1 MNPDLPRVTALAG
14 GVGAARMLR
23 GLAAVVGQANLT
35 AVVNTGDD
43 MVLHGLY
50 VSPDI
55 DTVTYT
61 LGGAAN
67 DETGW
72 GLEKET
78 WAVMDALRAFE
89 PAQGVATASLTWFN
103 LGDRDLA
110 THLFRTGRLA
120 GGATLSQVTAEV
132 AGRFGVQARL
142 LPMTDSR
149 VETRVT
155 VQLGQLKRNFGG
167 LGAVEPHEGD
177 ERQEGDERDE
187 LAGKAEMGSGL
198 VEIGFQEYFVG
209 FRHGIEVKRIRF
221 AGAEVARPAPG
232 VLAAIAGAEVLVI
245 CPSNP
250 IVSIGPVMAV
260 PGIADA
266 VAERRADVVAV
277 SPIIAGRALKGPA
290 DRMLG
295 ELGYEA
301 SAVGV
306 ARLWA
311 HLAATLVVD
320 EQDAALAPQ
329 VEAEGM
335 RCMIAPSIMSG
346 PREAA
351 NLARA
356 VLGETGPAKRAPAKT
371 GPAKTAAAETGP
383 AKTAAAETAPGAN
396 VPR

>member
-1 MNPDLPRVTALAG
+1 MSADKSFEVDAPRVTALAG

-23 GLAAVVGQANLT
+23 GLSAVVGQANIT

-61 LGGAAN
+61 LGGASN

-72 GLEKET
+72 GLAGES

-89 PAQGVATASLTWFN
+89 MADGGNRLTWFN

-132 AGRFGVQARL
+132 ARRFGVQARL

-155 VQLGQLKRNFGG
+155 IALGDELRNFGG
-167 LGAVEPHEGD
+167 LATARADEEPEDRQPVGRQPGDRQPVNAAEQAEDGPGWVE
-177 ERQEGDERDE
+177 
-187 LAGKAEMGSGL
+187 
-198 VEIGFQEYFVG
+198 VGFQEYFVG
-209 FRHGIEVKRIRF
+209 FRHSVGVKQVRF
-221 AGAEVARPAPG
+221 AGADLARPAPG
-232 VLAAIAGAEVLVI
+232 VLDAIADADVVVI

-250 IVSIGPVMAV
+250 IVSIGPVTAV
-260 PGIADA
+260 PGIAEA
-266 VAERRADVVAV
+266 VMERRTDVVAV

-290 DRMLG
+290 DRMLS
-295 ELGYEA
+295 ELGHEA
-301 SAVGV
+301 SAAGV

-311 HLAATLVVD
+311 PLAATLVVD
-320 EQDAALAPQ
+320 EQDAGLASEI
-329 VEAEGM
+329 EAEGM
-335 RCMIAPSIMSG
+335 RCVVAPSVMSG

-356 VLGETGPAKRAPAKT
+356 VLGTSARC
-371 GPAKTAAAETGP
+371 
-383 AKTAAAETAPGAN
+383 
-396 VPR
+396 

>member
-1 MNPDLPRVTALAG
+1 
-14 GVGAARMLR
+14 MLR
-23 GLAAVVGQANLT
+23 GLSAVVGQANIT

-61 LGGAAN
+61 LGGASN
-67 DETGW
+67 HETGW
-72 GLEKET
+72 GLAGES

-89 PAQGVATASLTWFN
+89 VADGGNRLTWFN

-132 AGRFGVQARL
+132 ARRFGVQARL

-155 VQLGQLKRNFGG
+155 IALGEEVRNFGG
-167 LGAVEPHEGD
+167 LATALADEEPGVRQPVNAAEQAEDGPGWVE
-177 ERQEGDERDE
+177 
-187 LAGKAEMGSGL
+187 
-198 VEIGFQEYFVG
+198 VGFQEYFVG
-209 FRHGIEVKRIRF
+209 FRHSVGVKQVRF
-221 AGAEVARPAPG
+221 SGADLARPAPG
-232 VLAAIAGAEVLVI
+232 VLDAIADADVVVI

-250 IVSIGPVMAV
+250 IVSIGPVTAV
-260 PGIADA
+260 PGIAEA
-266 VAERRADVVAV
+266 VMERRNDVVAV

-290 DRMLG
+290 DRMLT
-295 ELGYEA
+295 ELGHEA
-301 SAVGV
+301 SAAGV

-311 HLAATLVVD
+311 PLAATLVVD
-320 EQDAALAPQ
+320 EQDAGLASEI
-329 VEAEGM
+329 EAEGM
-335 RCMIAPSIMSG
+335 RCVVAPSVMSG
-346 PREAA
+346 PTEAA

-356 VLGETGPAKRAPAKT
+356 VLGTGARC
-371 GPAKTAAAETGP
+371 
-383 AKTAAAETAPGAN
+383 
-396 VPR
+396 

>member
-1 MNPDLPRVTALAG
+1 
-14 GVGAARMLR
+14 MLS
-23 GLAAVVGQANLT
+23 GLAAVVGQPNIT

-61 LGGAAN
+61 LGGANN

-72 GLEKET
+72 GLDKES

-89 PAQGVATASLTWFN
+89 GAGSLHGASLTWFS

-132 AGRFGVQARL
+132 ARRFGVGARL
-142 LPMTDSR
+142 IPMTDSR

-155 VQLGQLKRNFGG
+155 VELGGAARNFGG
-167 LGAVEPHEGD
+167 ISATADGPAEPALMAN
-177 ERQEGDERDE
+177 QA
-187 LAGKAEMGSGL
+187 AGPGL
-198 VEIGFQEYFVG
+198 VEVGFQEYFVG
-209 FRHGIEVKRIRF
+209 FRHSVDVKALRF
-221 AGAEVARPAPG
+221 AGADVARPAPG
-232 VLAAIAGAEVLVI
+232 VLAAIAEADLVVI

-290 DRMLG
+290 DRMLA
-295 ELGYEA
+295 ELGHEA
-301 SAVGV
+301 SAAGV

-311 HLAATLVVD
+311 PLAATLVVD
-320 EQDAALAPQ
+320 EQDAGLAPR

-335 RCMIAPSIMSG
+335 RCVIAPSVMSG
-346 PREAA
+346 PKEAA
-351 NLARA
+351 SLARA
-356 VLGETGPAKRAPAKT
+356 VLGARAPS
-371 GPAKTAAAETGP
+371 
-383 AKTAAAETAPGAN
+383 
-396 VPR
+396 

>member
-1 MNPDLPRVTALAG
+1 
-14 GVGAARMLR
+14 MLR
-23 GLAAVVGQANLT
+23 GLSAVVGQANIT

-61 LGGAAN
+61 LGGASN
-67 DETGW
+67 HETGW
-72 GLEKET
+72 GLAGES

-89 PAQGVATASLTWFN
+89 VADGGNRLTWFN

-132 AGRFGVQARL
+132 ARRFGVQARL

-155 VQLGQLKRNFGG
+155 IALGDEVRNFGG
-167 LGAVEPHEGD
+167 LATARADEPGDRQPGDRKPGDRQPMDAVE
-177 ERQEGDERDE
+177 Q
-187 LAGKAEMGSGL
+187 
-198 VEIGFQEYFVG
+198 VEDGPGWVEVGFQEYFVG
-209 FRHGIEVKRIRF
+209 FRHSVGVKQVRF
-221 AGAEVARPAPG
+221 AGADLARPAPG
-232 VLAAIAGAEVLVI
+232 VLDAIADADLVVI

-250 IVSIGPVMAV
+250 IVSIGPVTAV
-260 PGIADA
+260 PGIAEA
-266 VAERRADVVAV
+266 VMERRNDVVAV

-290 DRMLG
+290 DRMLS
-295 ELGYEA
+295 ELGHEA
-301 SAVGV
+301 SAAGV

-311 HLAATLVVD
+311 PLAATLVVD
-320 EQDAALAPQ
+320 EQDAGLASQ
-329 VEAEGM
+329 IEAEGM
-335 RCMIAPSIMSG
+335 RCVVAPSVMSG

-356 VLGETGPAKRAPAKT
+356 VLGTGARC
-371 GPAKTAAAETGP
+371 
-383 AKTAAAETAPGAN
+383 
-396 VPR
+396 

>member
-1 MNPDLPRVTALAG
+1 LSVATPRVTALAG

-23 GLAAVVGQANLT
+23 GLAAVVGQANIT

-61 LGGAAN
+61 LGGTSN

-72 GLEKET
+72 GLARES
-78 WAVMDALRAFE
+78 WSVMDALRAFE
-89 PAQGVATASLTWFN
+89 GAEGLNGASLTWFN

-120 GGATLSQVTAEV
+120 GGAPLSQVTLEV
-132 AGRFGVQARL
+132 ARRFGVEAHL
-142 LPMTDSR
+142 IPMTDSR

-155 VQLGQLKRNFGG
+155 IERDDDQRDFGG
-167 LGAVEPHEGD
+167 LMNVRPPVAAPDAGAGP
-177 ERQEGDERDE
+177 
-187 LAGKAEMGSGL
+187 GL
-198 VEIGFQEYFVG
+198 VEVGFQEYFVG
-209 FRHGIEVKRIRF
+209 FRHSVEVKGIRF
-221 AGAEVARPAPG
+221 AGADSARPAPG
-232 VLAAIAGAEVLVI
+232 VLDAIADAESVVI

-266 VAERRADVVAV
+266 VAERRTEVVAV

-290 DRMLG
+290 DRMLK
-295 ELGYEA
+295 ELGLEA

-320 EQDAALAPQ
+320 EQDAGLAPEI
-329 VEAEGM
+329 EAEGM
-335 RCMIAPSIMSG
+335 RCVVAPSVMSG

-351 NLARA
+351 NLARV
-356 VLGETGPAKRAPAKT
+356 VLGTSARC
-371 GPAKTAAAETGP
+371 
-383 AKTAAAETAPGAN
+383 
-396 VPR
+396 

>member
-1 MNPDLPRVTALAG
+1 VNTDLPRVTALAG

-23 GLAAVVGQANLT
+23 GLAAVVGQPNIT
-35 AVVNTGDD
+35 AVINTGDD

-61 LGGAAN
+61 LGGASN

-72 GLEKET
+72 GLDKES

-89 PAQGVATASLTWFN
+89 GAEGLAGASLSWFS

-120 GGATLSQVTAEV
+120 GGAPLSQVTAEV
-132 AGRFGVQARL
+132 AHRFGVQARL

-155 VQLGQLKRNFGG
+155 IEMDGVARNFGG
-167 LGAVEPHEGD
+167 ISPGADAPGDLHEAAQPDKPHEPHELVSAAD
-177 ERQEGDERDE
+177 QTPSRR
-187 LAGKAEMGSGL
+187 AGGHGVAE
-198 VEIGFQEYFVG
+198 VGFQEYFVG
-209 FRHGIEVKRIRF
+209 LRHSVEVKALRF
-221 AGAEVARPAPG
+221 AGADEARPAPG
-232 VLAAIAGAEVLVI
+232 VLAALDEADMVVI

-260 PGIADA
+260 PGIAGA
-266 VAERRADVVAV
+266 VAARRDDVVAV

-290 DRMLG
+290 DRMLS
-295 ELGYEA
+295 ELGHEA

-311 HLAATLVVD
+311 PLAATLIVD
-320 EQDAALAPQ
+320 EQDAGLAPR
-329 VEAEGM
+329 VEAEGI
-335 RCMIAPSIMSG
+335 RCVVAPSVMSG

-356 VLGETGPAKRAPAKT
+356 VL
-371 GPAKTAAAETGP
+371 AAGT
-383 AKTAAAETAPGAN
+383 
-396 VPR
+396 RS

>member
-1 MNPDLPRVTALAG
+1 VTVNTPNTANTANSANSDAPRITALAG

-23 GLAAVVGQANLT
+23 GLSAVVGQANIT
-35 AVVNTGDD
+35 AIVNTGDD
-43 MVLHGLY
+43 MILHGLY
-50 VSPDI
+50 ISPDI

-72 GLEKET
+72 GLDKES

-89 PAQGVATASLTWFN
+89 GDESPPTASLTWFS
-103 LGDRDLA
+103 LGDHDLA

-132 AGRFGVQARL
+132 AHRFGVQARL
-142 LPMTDSR
+142 VPMTNSR

-155 VQLGQLKRNFGG
+155 VEMGGIARNFGG
-167 LGAVEPHEGD
+167 ISGEAKEAAEPAPAADHKNGPGPVE
-177 ERQEGDERDE
+177 
-187 LAGKAEMGSGL
+187 
-198 VEIGFQEYFVG
+198 VGFQEYFVG
-209 FRHGIEVKRIRF
+209 FRHSVEVNAVRF

-232 VLAAIAGAEVLVI
+232 VLAAIAEADLVVI

-250 IVSIGPVMAV
+250 IVSIGPMMAV

-266 VAERRADVVAV
+266 VRDRRSDVVAV

-290 DRMLG
+290 DRMLS
-295 ELGYEA
+295 ELGHEA

-306 ARLWA
+306 ARLWSP
-311 HLAATLVVD
+311 LAATLVVD
-320 EQDAALAPQ
+320 EQDAALAAR

-335 RCMIAPSIMSG
+335 RCVIAPSVMSG

-356 VLGETGPAKRAPAKT
+356 VLGAGT
-371 GPAKTAAAETGP
+371 
-383 AKTAAAETAPGAN
+383 PG
-396 VPR
+396 

>member
-1 MNPDLPRVTALAG
+1 MAVTQGAPRVTALAG

-23 GLAAVVGQANLT
+23 GLAGVVGQANIT

-61 LGGAAN
+61 LGGTSN
-67 DETGW
+67 HETGW
-72 GLEKET
+72 GLAGES
-78 WAVMDALRAFE
+78 WAVMEALRAFE
-89 PAQGVATASLTWFN
+89 GAEGLDGASLTWFN

-132 AGRFGVQARL
+132 AERFGVEARL

-155 VQLGQLKRNFGG
+155 IDADDEVSKRNFGG
-167 LGAVEPHEGD
+167 LTDRSG
-177 ERQEGDERDE
+177 RDDV
-187 LAGKAEMGSGL
+187 GHGL

-209 FRHGIEVKRIRF
+209 FRHSVAVKRVRF
-221 AGAEVARPAPG
+221 AGADAARPAPG
-232 VLAAIAGAEVLVI
+232 VLDAIAGAEVVVI

-250 IVSIGPVMAV
+250 IVSIGPVTAV
-260 PGIADA
+260 PGIAGA
-266 VAERRADVVAV
+266 VADRRADVVAV

-290 DRMLG
+290 DRMLT
-295 ELGYEA
+295 ELGHEA

-311 HLAATLVVD
+311 PLAATLVVD
-320 EQDAALAPQ
+320 EQDASLASR

-335 RCMIAPSIMSG
+335 RCVIAPSVMSG
-346 PREAA
+346 PREAV

-356 VLGETGPAKRAPAKT
+356 VLGASAP
-371 GPAKTAAAETGP
+371 
-383 AKTAAAETAPGAN
+383 
-396 VPR
+396 R

>member
-1 MNPDLPRVTALAG
+1 MTFDRDMPGSGSPRVTALAG

-23 GLAAVVGQANLT
+23 GLASVVGQPNIT

-50 VSPDI
+50 ISPDI

-61 LGGAAN
+61 LGGASN
-67 DETGW
+67 NETGW
-72 GLEKET
+72 GLTGES
-78 WAVMDALRAFE
+78 WAVMEALRAFE
-89 PAQGVATASLTWFN
+89 STGAPDAPRLTWFN

-120 GGATLSQVTAEV
+120 GGASLSEVTAEV
-132 AGRFGVQARL
+132 ARRYGVQARL
-142 LPMTDSR
+142 LPMTDDR

-155 VQLGQLKRNFGG
+155 VSLGGEARNFGG
-167 LGAVEPHEGD
+167 LAMAERVGGPQRQGQGQGGHPPAGPEVVE
-177 ERQEGDERDE
+177 
-187 LAGKAEMGSGL
+187 
-198 VEIGFQEYFVG
+198 VGFQEYFVG
-209 FRHGIEVKRIRF
+209 FRHSVEVKGVRF

-232 VLAAIAGAEVLVI
+232 VLAAIADADVVVI

-250 IVSIGPVMAV
+250 IVSIGPVVSV
-260 PGIADA
+260 PGIAGA
-266 VAERRADVVAV
+266 VKQRRADVVAV

-311 HLAATLVVD
+311 PLAATLVVD
-320 EQDAALAPQ
+320 EQDAGLAAGI
-329 VEAEGM
+329 EAEGM
-335 RCMIAPSIMSG
+335 RCVIAPSVMSG
-346 PREAA
+346 PIEAA

-356 VLGETGPAKRAPAKT
+356 VLGTGAPC
-371 GPAKTAAAETGP
+371 
-383 AKTAAAETAPGAN
+383 
-396 VPR
+396 

>member
-1 MNPDLPRVTALAG
+1 VNIVDNDTPRITALAG

-23 GLAAVVGQANLT
+23 GLAAVAGQANIT
-35 AVVNTGDD
+35 AIVNTGDD

-50 VSPDI
+50 ISPDI

-72 GLEKET
+72 GLDKES

-89 PAQGVATASLTWFN
+89 GDGSVEGPSLTWFS

-132 AGRFGVQARL
+132 AHRFGVQARL
-142 LPMTDSR
+142 LPMTDSG

-155 VQLGQLKRNFGG
+155 VEMEASARNFGG
-167 LGAVEPHEGD
+167 ISGGAKEPAPVAVHTNEPGPT
-177 ERQEGDERDE
+177 
-187 LAGKAEMGSGL
+187 
-198 VEIGFQEYFVG
+198 EIGFQEYFVG
-209 FRHGIEVKRIRF
+209 LRHSVEVKAVRF
-221 AGAEVARPAPG
+221 AGSEVARPAPG
-232 VLAAIAGAEVLVI
+232 VLDAIAGADLVVI

-260 PGIADA
+260 PGIADGVTA
-266 VAERRADVVAV
+266 RRSDVVAV

-290 DRMLG
+290 DRMLS
-295 ELGYEA
+295 ELGHEA

-311 HLAATLVVD
+311 PLAATLVVD
-320 EQDAALAPQ
+320 EQDAALATR

-335 RCMIAPSIMSG
+335 RCVIAPSVMSG

-356 VLGETGPAKRAPAKT
+356 VLRTGARC
-371 GPAKTAAAETGP
+371 
-383 AKTAAAETAPGAN
+383 
-396 VPR
+396 

>member
-1 MNPDLPRVTALAG
+1 MPANSDVPRVTALAG

-23 GLAAVVGQANLT
+23 GLAAVVGQASIT

-61 LGGAAN
+61 LGGASN
-67 DETGW
+67 NETGW
-72 GLEKET
+72 GLAGES

-89 PAQGVATASLTWFN
+89 LAGNGDGASLTWFN

-132 AGRFGVQARL
+132 ARRFGVHARL

-155 VQLGQLKRNFGG
+155 VALGDEVRNFGG
-167 LGAVEPHEGD
+167 LAMGEPADHG
-177 ERQEGDERDE
+177 QQAQPGP
-187 LAGKAEMGSGL
+187 GL
-198 VEIGFQEYFVG
+198 VEVGFQEYFVG
-209 FRHGIEVKRIRF
+209 LRHSVEVKRVRF
-221 AGAEVARPAPG
+221 AGAAVARPAPG
-232 VLAAIAGAEVLVI
+232 VLAAIADADVVVI

-250 IVSIGPVMAV
+250 VVSIGPVMSV
-260 PGIADA
+260 PGIAEA
-266 VAERRADVVAV
+266 VAERREDAVAV

-290 DRMLG
+290 DRMLS
-295 ELGYEA
+295 ELGHEA
-301 SAVGV
+301 SAAGV

-311 HLAATLVVD
+311 RLAATLVVD
-320 EQDAALAPQ
+320 EQDAGLAPE

-335 RCMIAPSIMSG
+335 RCVVAPSVMSG

-356 VLGETGPAKRAPAKT
+356 VLGA
-371 GPAKTAAAETGP
+371 
-383 AKTAAAETAPGAN
+383 GA
-396 VPR
+396 RC